1 MKTNLKITS
10 IQLSP
15 TEILKI
21 LDASVEDQRTLNKL
35 PDKFR
40 DGFFETFELLG
51 NSVVEEIIL
60 SKILKANSIV
70 YSNYGEAVGQ
80 FFYFT
85 NDNEDMSAVDA
96 LKELITVDSEAQ
108 P

>member
-1 MKTNLKITS
+1 MKTNLKIPS

-15 TEILKI
+15 SEILKI
-21 LDASVEDQRTLNKL
+21 LDASVEDQTTLSKL
-35 PDKFR
+35 PKNLR
-40 DGFFETFELLG
+40 DGFFETFEMFG

-80 FFYFT
+80 FFNFT
-85 NDNEDMSAVDA
+85 NSNEGISAVDA
-96 LKELITVDSEAQ
+96 LKELITVDSEVQ
-108 P
+108 S